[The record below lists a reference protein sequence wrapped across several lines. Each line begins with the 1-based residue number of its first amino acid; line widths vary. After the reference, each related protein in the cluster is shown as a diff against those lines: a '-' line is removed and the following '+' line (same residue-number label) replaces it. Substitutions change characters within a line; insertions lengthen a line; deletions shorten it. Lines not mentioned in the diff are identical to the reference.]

1 MITVDH
7 SGVPAGAVAR
17 ITLDRPEARNALD
30 ADAVLGLAAALDRL
44 AAEPSLRVVVLTG
57 AGDRVFC
64 AGADLAALAHDPA
77 ARRAAGHAYG
87 RLITQLATFPRPIIA
102 RVNGACLAGGMG
114 LLLAADLAVCTPQ
127 AQFFLP
133 EGQVGM
139 YPMLVGALLR
149 RVVGDRVA
157 LDLALTGRK
166 VDAAEALRLGLV
178 NRVAAEGA
186 LDAATEALVDAVVRM
201 SPSALRIG
209 RAAWRHAADLPLPAA
224 LDHLADA
231 LGDLM
236 ETEDATEGFLAF
248 LEKRTPTWKDR

>member
-7 SGVPAGAVAR
+7 AGAVAR

-30 ADAVLGLAAALDRL
+30 AEAVLGLTAALDRL
-44 AAEPSLRVVVLTG
+44 AHEPGLRVVVLTG

-64 AGADLAALAHDPA
+64 AGADLAALAHDPT
-77 ARRAAGHAYG
+77 ARRAAGRAFA
-87 RLITQLATFPRPIIA
+87 RLLARITSFERPIIA

-114 LLLAADLAVCTPQ
+114 LFLAADLAVCTPKT
-127 AQFFLP
+127 QFFLP
-133 EGQVGM
+133 EGNVGM
-139 YPMLVGALLR
+139 FPMMVGALLR

-166 VDAAEALRLGLV
+166 VDASEALRLGLV

-186 LDAATEALVDAVVRM
+186 LDAETDALVDAVVRM

-224 LDHLADA
+224 LDHLADQ

-248 LEKRTPTWKDR
+248 LEHRTPQWKDR